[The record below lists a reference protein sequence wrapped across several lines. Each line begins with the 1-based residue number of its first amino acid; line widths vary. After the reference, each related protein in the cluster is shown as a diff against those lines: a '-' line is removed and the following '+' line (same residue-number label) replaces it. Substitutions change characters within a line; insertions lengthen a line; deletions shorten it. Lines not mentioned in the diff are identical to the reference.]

1 MVYFEI
7 MWDWVMTMHFVSG
20 SNRAMDK
27 LRFFGGRKQ
36 SSEERLVGEIEALE
50 RQVCLLF
57 SFCPHRH
64 RQSCKLRTAFDIN
77 ILLGSDI
84 SSSGC
89 LISWL

>member
-27 LRFFGGRKQ
+27 LKFFGGSKQ

-50 RQVCLLF
+50 RQVCLLC
-57 SFCPHRH
+57 SF
-64 RQSCKLRTAFDIN
+64 
-77 ILLGSDI
+77 
-84 SSSGC
+84 
-89 LISWL
+89 